1 MKASLLLSTL
11 LFTASLVSLHAEE
24 TLWNLTFKDLKPGQA
39 PAEVPYAAPCAGPQ
53 KASTDAQNT
62 LLGAATLGALQTPL
76 VFTKGSGSHYLP
88 SFALKADKAISSGV
102 VTVNFDILFNNITAG
117 PQPVETLMAFP
128 FVAGDGGT
136 PYLLLIAAS
145 GSDNLVFAGE
155 GVAKGG
161 KLNFTRGAAAHIKA
175 VLDLDK
181 HTFQAFLNDTP
192 LSPPEHDDTKF
203 ASFLGFTVR
212 DGTAVGGNKGATFDA
227 GIANLV
233 ITHS

>member
-1 MKASLLLSTL
+1 
-11 LFTASLVSLHAEE
+11 
-24 TLWNLTFKDLKPGQA
+24 
-39 PAEVPYAAPCAGPQ
+39 
-53 KASTDAQNT
+53 
-62 LLGAATLGALQTPL
+62 
-76 VFTKGSGSHYLP
+76 
-88 SFALKADKAISSGV
+88 
-102 VTVNFDILFNNITAG
+102 
-117 PQPVETLMAFP
+117 MAMP
-128 FVAGDGGT
+128 FMGGDGGT
-136 PYLLLIAAS
+136 PFLLIVAAS

-161 KLNFTRGAAAHIKA
+161 KQDFTRGAVAHIKV

-181 HTFQAFLNDTP
+181 HTFQAFLNDAP
-192 LSPPEHDDTKF
+192 LATADHDDAKF

>member
-1 MKASLLLSTL
+1 VKAPLLLSTL
-11 LFTASLVSLHAEE
+11 LLTLSLASLHAED
-24 TLWNLTFKDLKPGQA
+24 TLWNLTFKDLKPGTA

-53 KASTDAQNT
+53 KVSTDAQNT
-62 LLGAATLGALQTPL
+62 LLGAATLGTLQTPL

-88 SFALKADKAISSGV
+88 SLALKADKAIASGV
-102 VTVNFDILFNNITAG
+102 VTVNFDILFDTITPG

-136 PYLLLIAAS
+136 PYLLLIVAN
-145 GSDNLVFAGE
+145 GDKLIFAGE
-155 GVAKGG
+155 GVAKGA
-161 KLNFTRGAAAHIKA
+161 KLELARGTAAHVKT

-181 HTFQAFLNDTP
+181 HTFQAFLNDAP
-192 LSPPEHDDTKF
+192 LTPPEHDDTKF

-212 DGTAVGGNKGATFDA
+212 DGTAVGGDKGATFNV